1 MKVIIAGGTGLI
13 GRALSESLIHDGHEV
28 IALSRNPERMANF
41 PRAAKLEKWDGQT
54 AQGWGKL
61 VTGADA
67 MVNLAGENLSAG
79 RWTARRKQQILE
91 SRLNAGKALLQ
102 AIQGSVKKPPIL
114 VQSTAVGYY
123 GPSGDEWL
131 SEEAPPATDFLA
143 RVCQAWENSTQPVE
157 ALGVRRVVTRSG
169 VVLST
174 RSGAFPRML
183 LPFRL
188 FAGGPLGSG
197 KQWLSW
203 VHLEDEVRA
212 LRFLIENPAARG
224 TFNIA
229 AQPLSNRQFARVL
242 GKVMHRPAFVPVPAF
257 AIRLLFGEMGTVV
270 LDGQR
275 VSAER
280 LVGLGFRFRFPEAEA
295 ALMDL
300 LKKQK

>member
-1 MKVIIAGGTGLI
+1 MRVIISGGTGLV
-13 GRALSESLIHDGHEV
+13 GSALAEALTQDGHEAIV
-28 IALSRNPERMANF
+28 LSRSPERAVDF
-41 PRAAKLEKWDGQT
+41 PLGARLEKWDGQT
-54 AQGWGKL
+54 ALGWGKL
-61 VTGADA
+61 VDGADA
-67 MVNLAGENLSAG
+67 IVNLAGENLSAG

-91 SRLNAGKALLQ
+91 SRQNPGKAIFQ
-102 AIQGSVKKPPIL
+102 AIQQAEKKPL
-114 VQSTAVGYY
+114 VLIQSSAVGYY

-131 SEEAPPATDFLA
+131 SEESPPATDYLA
-143 RVCQAWENSTQPVE
+143 GVCQAWEASTQPVE
-157 ALGVRRVVTRSG
+157 DLGVRRVVTRSG

-174 RSGAFPRML
+174 RAGAFPRML

-224 TFNIA
+224 AINIA
-229 AQPLSNRQFARVL
+229 AQPMPNRQFAKVL
-242 GKVMHRPAFVPVPAF
+242 GKVMHRPAFIPAPAF
-257 AIRLLFGEMGTVV
+257 AIRLLFGEMSTVV

-280 LVGLGFRFRFPEAEA
+280 LTGLGFRFRFPDAEA
-295 ALMDL
+295 ALMDIC
-300 LKKQK
+300 LKK